1 MSATLINTSTIPY
14 RDMVFMVYFKT
25 MKSIRY
31 RLASGYHNIVEM
43 SVPASLSED
52 DVRRYIEQ
60 IYPSVLKMQQKQL
73 QNADKEVTRPDSATY
88 SAWCDRLDTLIRGVQ
103 REMQLQA
110 RRYSLRY
117 MRSRWGSCKPATK
130 SITVNIVLASLPI
143 ECTHY
148 LLVHELSHLVH
159 PNHTPQFWQHVER
172 YFPDYRRVRAFLRTR
187 TIVM

>member
-1 MSATLINTSTIPY
+1 
-14 RDMVFMVYFKT
+14 MVFMVYFKT

-88 SAWCDRLDTLIRGVQ
+88 SAWCDRLDTLISARCSFRRGVT
-103 REMQLQA
+103 RCGICA
-110 RRYSLRY
+110 RGGEAVSPPPRA
-117 MRSRWGSCKPATK
+117 SRLT
-130 SITVNIVLASLPI
+130 
-143 ECTHY
+143 
-148 LLVHELSHLVH
+148 LL
-159 PNHTPQFWQHVER
+159 
-172 YFPDYRRVRAFLRTR
+172 
-187 TIVM
+187 